1 MKFTFSWLK
10 DHLNTSANVNEIVDC
25 LNKIGLEVSSLKTY
39 KTDINKLKVA
49 KILDVHKHPNA
60 DKLRVCEVNDGKEL
74 HTVVCGAPN
83 AVAGKVVPFATVGAL
98 LPNDFKI
105 KKAKIRGVESHGMLC
120 AQNELGLSL
129 IHI

>member
-10 DHLNTSANVNEIVDC
+10 DHLSTSANVNEIVNS

-49 KILDVHKHPNA
+49 KIIDFHKHPNA
-60 DKLRVCEVNDGKEL
+60 DKLNVCTIQFDEAQ
-74 HTVVCGAPN
+74 TQVVCGAPN
-83 AVAGKVVPFATVGAL
+83 VNV
-98 LPNDFKI
+98 N
-105 KKAKIRGVESHGMLC
+105 KKYVYAPSGTFIGGVELTIK
-120 AQNELGLSL
+120 LSL